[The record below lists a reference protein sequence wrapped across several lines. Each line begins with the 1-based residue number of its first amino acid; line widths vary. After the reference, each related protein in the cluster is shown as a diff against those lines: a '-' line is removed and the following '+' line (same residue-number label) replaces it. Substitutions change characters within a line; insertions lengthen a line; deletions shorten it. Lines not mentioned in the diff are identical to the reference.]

1 MPFMSETYVLSLA
14 QNALMVAL
22 MVAGPVLII
31 SLVIGSLVSLVQAAT
46 QINEVTLTFI
56 PKIIG
61 IALVFLLLGA
71 WMLQQLV
78 QFTVNL
84 FQTLPNLVH

>member
-1 MPFMSETYVLSLA
+1 MSETFVLSLA
-14 QNALMVAL
+14 QNALMIAL
-22 MVAGPVLII
+22 ILAGPVLVI
-31 SLVIGSLVSLVQAAT
+31 SLIIGSLVSLIQAAT

-84 FQTLPNLVH
+84 FQSLPNLIH

>member
-1 MPFMSETYVLSLA
+1 MDETYVLTLA
-14 QNALMVAL
+14 QNALLVAA
-22 MVAGPVLII
+22 MVAGPVLLV
-31 SLVIGSLVSLVQAAT
+31 SLIIGSLVSLIQAAT
-46 QINEVTLTFI
+46 QINEVTLTFV

-61 IALVFLLLGA
+61 IALVLLLLGA

-84 FQTLPNLVH
+84 FQDLPALIH

>member
-1 MPFMSETYVLSLA
+1 MSETYVLSLA
-14 QNALMVAL
+14 QNALMVTL

-84 FQTLPNLVH
+84 FQTLPTLVH

>member
-1 MPFMSETYVLSLA
+1 MSETFVLSLA
-14 QNALMVAL
+14 QNALMIAL
-22 MVAGPVLII
+22 ILAGPVLII
-31 SLVIGSLVSLVQAAT
+31 SLIIGSLVSLIQVAT
-46 QINEVTLTFI
+46 QINEVTLAFI

-84 FQTLPNLVH
+84 FQSLPNLIH

>member
-1 MPFMSETYVLSLA
+1 MNETYVLTLA
-14 QNALMVAL
+14 QNALLVAA
-22 MVAGPVLII
+22 MIAGPVLLV
-31 SLVIGSLVSLVQAAT
+31 SLIIGSLVSLIQAAT
-46 QINEVTLTFI
+46 QINEVTLTFV

-61 IALVFLLLGA
+61 IALVLLFLGA

-84 FQTLPNLVH
+84 FQDLPGLIH

>member
-1 MPFMSETYVLSLA
+1 MSETFVLSLA
-14 QNALMVAL
+14 QNALMIAL
-22 MVAGPVLII
+22 ILAGPVLII
-31 SLVIGSLVSLVQAAT
+31 SLIIGSLVSLIQAAT

-84 FQTLPNLVH
+84 FQSLPNLIR

>member
-1 MPFMSETYVLSLA
+1 MSETYVLSLA
-14 QNALMVAL
+14 ENALMVAL

-78 QFTVNL
+78 QFTANL